1 MTDVVDQS
9 CKLTRKGKSF
19 GLVSKLK
26 AGIHARLKSQVPS
39 PWSAASGGLKKDH
52 IKQQEA
58 KEFTQTGCSFVV
70 EI

>member
-39 PWSAASGGLKKDH
+39 PWSAASGGAEEGPH
-52 IKQQEA
+52 QA
-58 KEFTQTGCSFVV
+58 TRSTEFTQTGCSFVV